1 MPTYQNHPARH
12 AGERQSGPVIPRFP
26 VYLFDIDGTLLD
38 SAPDICGAQS
48 EVLAAAGCPPVTFE
62 FLRSFIGLELR
73 ALFRSMI
80 PNITDEKLAKL
91 SEQYSASYRARRHAG
106 TGLYAGVREALAVLG
121 GRKSTATTKSTAGTK
136 MVLEHFGLLQY
147 FDHVQGSD
155 GLRCKP
161 APDVV
166 KAAMAGLGARPEDCV
181 LVGDSLADMEAGRSA
196 GVKICAV
203 TYGYGDPVELAK
215 WQPDYRVS
223 DLRELVG

>member
-1 MPTYQNHPARH
+1 M
-12 AGERQSGPVIPRFP
+12 IPRFP

-48 EVLAAAGCPPVTFE
+48 EVLAAAGCPPVGFE
-62 FLRSFIGLELR
+62 YLRSYIGRELR
-73 ALFRSMI
+73 ALFRSLI
-80 PNITDEKLAKL
+80 PDISEADLEKLSA
-91 SEQYSASYRARRHAG
+91 EYSRAYRGRQHVG
-106 TGLYAGVREALAVLG
+106 TRLYPGVAEALAVLG

-136 MVLEHFGLLQY
+136 MVLERFGLLPY

-155 GLRCKP
+155 GMRCKP

-166 KAAMAGLGARPEDCV
+166 MAAMAGLGASPGDCL
-181 LVGDSLADMEAGRSA
+181 LVGDSSADMEAGRLA

-203 TYGYGDPVELAK
+203 TYGYGDPGDLAK

>member
-1 MPTYQNHPARH
+1 M
-12 AGERQSGPVIPRFP
+12 IPRFP

-48 EVLAAAGCPPVTFE
+48 EVLATAGCPPVTFD
-62 FLRSFIGLELR
+62 FLKSYVGLELR
-73 ALFRSMI
+73 AVFRATI
-80 PNITDEKLAKL
+80 PGITDAEVAKL
-91 SEQYSASYRARRHAG
+91 SEEYSRNYRGRKHAG
-106 TGLYAGVREALAVLG
+106 TRPFPGVMEALAALG
-121 GRKSTATTKSTAGTK
+121 GRKSTATTKTTAGTK
-136 MVLEHFGLLQY
+136 LVLEHFGLLQY

-155 GLRCKP
+155 GIRCKP

-166 KAAMAGLGARPEDCV
+166 LAAIAGLGANPEDCL
-181 LVGDSLADMEAGRSA
+181 LVGDSPADMEAGRLA

-203 TYGYGDPVELAK
+203 TYGYGDPAQLDQ

>member
-1 MPTYQNHPARH
+1 MT
-12 AGERQSGPVIPRFP
+12 PRFP

-48 EVLAAAGCPPVTFE
+48 VVLAAAGFPAVPFE
-62 FLRSFIGLELR
+62 FLRSYIGLELR
-73 ALFRSMI
+73 ALFASLMPGI
-80 PNITDEKLAKL
+80 SDEELAKL
-91 SEQYSASYRARRHAG
+91 SDEYSANYRGRRHAG
-106 TGLYAGVREALAVLG
+106 TRPYPGVREALAALT

-136 MVLEHFGLLQY
+136 LVLEHFGLLRH

-155 GLRCKP
+155 GIRCKP

-166 KAAMAGLGARPEDCV
+166 NAAIAGLGARPEDC
-181 LVGDSLADMEAGRSA
+181 LLIGDSPADMEAGRSA

-203 TYGYGDPVELAK
+203 TYGYGDPAELAK
-215 WQPDYRVS
+215 WRPDYQVS

>member
-1 MPTYQNHPARH
+1 M
-12 AGERQSGPVIPRFP
+12 IPRFP

-62 FLRSFIGLELR
+62 FLRSYIGLELR
-73 ALFRSMI
+73 ALFRSLM
-80 PNITDEKLAKL
+80 PGITDEELATL
-91 SEQYSASYRARRHAG
+91 SDQYSANYRGRRHAG
-106 TGLYAGVREALAVLG
+106 TRMYPGVPEALARLS

-136 MVLEHFGLLQY
+136 MVLEHFGLLQH

-155 GLRCKP
+155 GIRCKP

-166 KAAMAGLGARPEDCV
+166 NAALAGLSARPEDCV
-181 LVGDSLADMEAGRSA
+181 LVGDSPADMEAGRSA

-203 TYGYGDPVELAK
+203 TYGYGDPAELAK
-215 WQPDYRVS
+215 WKPDYRVS

>member
-1 MPTYQNHPARH
+1 VT
-12 AGERQSGPVIPRFP
+12 PRFP
-26 VYLFDIDGTLLD
+26 AYLFDIDGTLLD

-48 EVLAAAGCPPVTFE
+48 EVLAAAGYAPPGFAY
-62 FLRSFIGLELR
+62 LRSYIGRELR
-73 ALFRSMI
+73 ALFRSVV
-80 PNITDEKLAKL
+80 PNVSDAELERLTE
-91 SEQYSASYRARRHAG
+91 EYSRNYRARRHAG
-106 TGLYAGVREALAVLG
+106 TRLYPGVAEALAAL

-166 KAAMAGLGARPEDCV
+166 LAAMAGLGANPRDCL
-181 LVGDSLADMEAGRSA
+181 LVGDSSADMEAGRLA

-203 TYGYGDPVELAK
+203 TYGYGDAAELAK
-215 WQPDYRVS
+215 WQPDYRIS